1 MADQKKKSKHITA
14 SIGDLSLG
22 SRSAMLVFMWIARI
36 FALGIVVQV
45 FLAGL
50 ALFVD
55 STDWAAHSSFPRYFA
70 FLPILMIL
78 LSFITRLP
86 DTYRVKSIQLFAMTI
101 LMFLSAILSS
111 KIGFLSALHPVIAL
125 AMFWNTMAI
134 ALQAAAHTRSKPTG
148 LVAEA

>member
-1 MADQKKKSKHITA
+1 MTDQQKKNARITA
-14 SIGDLSLG
+14 DNGDFSPGGHRAL
-22 SRSAMLVFMWIARI
+22 LVLMWIARI

-55 STDWAAHSSFPRYFA
+55 TANWAAHSNFPRYFA

-78 LSFITRLP
+78 LSFIARLP
-86 DTYRVKSIQLFAMTI
+86 VTYRVKSIQLFAMII
-101 LMFLSAILSS
+101 LMFLTAILSS

-125 AMFWNTMAI
+125 ALFWNTMTV
-134 ALQAAAHTRSKPTG
+134 ALQAAAHARSKPTG
-148 LVAEA
+148 LVVEA